1 MNRIR
6 ELRKKAKMTMK
17 ELGKSVGLAEST
29 ISLYETGKHEPDLD
43 TLRRFA
49 DIFGVSVDYILGRDV
64 PVSSDQPNAPDLRA
78 TRRAEAHDMLEKLS
92 DENYQAMLT
101 LLRSMTEKKG

>member
-1 MNRIR
+1 MNRNR

-17 ELGKSVGLAEST
+17 ELGKAVGLAEST

-49 DIFGVSVDYILGRDV
+49 DIFGVSVDYLLGRDV
-64 PVSSDQPNAPDLRA
+64 PDSSDQSNAPDLRA
-78 TRRAEAHDMLEKLS
+78 IRRAEAHDMLEQLS